1 MARWWGSKWLKY
13 GVLALLGVGAAA
25 ALAPADSWIASTVKG
40 PFDRNHRANWNAW
53 KQENNKL
60 WAERVVAG
68 GYILHFRHAQREKWH
83 DSAAF
88 DAYEA
93 ANGIDASTSSFA
105 RATCLTEQ
113 GVEEAKLIGKVFE
126 MVGVKV
132 AQVFSSPSCR
142 ARQTAQYAFGDYTV
156 SNALLAR
163 TSVLPSQREDFNKAL
178 RKLMLEVELP
188 EGRNVVMTGHGQTFV
203 KSATRVLD
211 ERRLRKGEVRR
222 ETGFYVIER
231 KDGKLIAHY
240 RFASF
245 REFANALIEVP
256 LEAANSN

>member
-132 AQVFSSPSCR
+132 AQVFPAPVAGRGKRRSTRLATTPCR
-142 ARQTAQYAFGDYTV
+142 MRCWRGPAFFHHSV
-156 SNALLAR
+156 K
-163 TSVLPSQREDFNKAL
+163 TS
-178 RKLMLEVELP
+178 
-188 EGRNVVMTGHGQTFV
+188 
-203 KSATRVLD
+203 TR
-211 ERRLRKGEVRR
+211 RC
-222 ETGFYVIER
+222 
-231 KDGKLIAHY
+231 
-240 RFASF
+240 AS
-245 REFANALIEVP
+245 
-256 LEAANSN
+256 

>member
-1 MARWWGSKWLKY
+1 MARRWGMKLLKY
-13 GVLALLGVGAAA
+13 GVLGLVAIGAAA

-40 PFDRNHRANWNAW
+40 PFDRKHRAKWNAW

-60 WAERVVAG
+60 WADRIVAG

-93 ANGIDASTSSFA
+93 ARGIDASTSSFA

-132 AQVFSSPSCR
+132 AQVISSPSCR
-142 ARQTAQYAFGDYTV
+142 ARQTAQYAFGNYTV
-156 SNALLAR
+156 SNALLSR
-163 TSVLPSQREDFNKAL
+163 TGIIPSQREDFDKAL
-178 RKLMLEVELP
+178 RKLMLEVEVP
-188 EGRNVVMTGHGQTFV
+188 QGQNVVMTGHGQTFV
-203 KSATRVLD
+203 KSPTKVID
-211 ERRLRKGEVRR
+211 EGRMRKGEPRY

-231 KDGKLIAHY
+231 KDGKLIAQY

-245 REFANALIEVP
+245 KEFANALIKVP
-256 LEAANSN
+256 LEPAN